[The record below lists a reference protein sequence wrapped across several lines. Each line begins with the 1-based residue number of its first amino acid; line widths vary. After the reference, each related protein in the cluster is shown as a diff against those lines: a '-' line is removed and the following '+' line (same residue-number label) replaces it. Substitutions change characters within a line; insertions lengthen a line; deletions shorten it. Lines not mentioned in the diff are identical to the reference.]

1 MNGSGV
7 LTRERIVRRSVAIEP
22 QPSPD
27 RRRSLLR
34 ISWALGLFAFAAAAT
49 GLLWRGSGEG
59 FSVSTFRGQTAEI
72 YGRGLYANDTLFV
85 AGNNMASDLVTLLV
99 ALPLLALAMRLY
111 LRGSLRGQL
120 LLLGTFGYFVYYG
133 ASYALGAVAFNELF
147 LVYVAMF
154 SASVFG
160 LVVSFGSFDP
170 VRMRRAAAG
179 LPRRLPGWF
188 MVASGVVTLG
198 IWLTE
203 PIGALL
209 SGDPPKHL
217 DTHTTLFTN
226 ALDMG
231 IIVPAAILAGVLILR
246 RKPFGFVLAFS
257 LLVLEALL
265 MPLITIA
272 TIVQIDLG
280 LDFTPGE
287 VVGPIA
293 GFSAFAVTAV
303 YLIVLLLRRIPPR
316 EVV

>member
-7 LTRERIVRRSVAIEP
+7 LTRERLVPRSVVTESEP
-22 QPSPD
+22 PPE
-27 RRRSLLR
+27 RRKSLLR
-34 ISWALGLFAFAAAAT
+34 ISWALGLFSFAAAAT

-59 FSVSTFRGQTAEI
+59 FSVWTFRGQTAEI
-72 YGRGLYANDTLFV
+72 YGRGLYENDTLFV
-85 AGNNMASDLVTLLV
+85 VGNNMATDLVTLLV
-99 ALPLLALAMRLY
+99 ALPLLALALRLY

-120 LLLGTFGYFVYYG
+120 LLLGAFGYFVYYS

-147 LVYVAMF
+147 LVYVAML
-154 SASVFG
+154 SSSVFG
-160 LVVSFGSFDP
+160 LVLSFTSFDLP
-170 VRMRRAAAG
+170 RMRRAAAE

-188 MVASGVVTLG
+188 MIASGLVTLG

-203 PIGALL
+203 PVGALL
-209 SGDPPKHL
+209 SGEPPKRL
-217 DTHTTLFTN
+217 DTQTTLFTH
-226 ALDMG
+226 AFDMAV
-231 IIVPAAILAGVLILR
+231 IVPAAILAGVLILR
-246 RKPFGFVLAFS
+246 RKAFGFLLAFS

-293 GFSAFAVTAV
+293 GFSLFAITALCV
-303 YLIVLLLRRIPPR
+303 IIQLLRRIPPK